1 MHQPGA
7 FCADVCTG
15 RVFRKQVR
23 WLGQTSGVT
32 LPESAGSDGSKK
44 VPKARSKASR
54 KRGDSKMDHQVP
66 RGCSQRNRA
75 TRPGLSEA
83 ADRQVLRH
91 DQGDGTKGGGW
102 ATQQGCKQPDI
113 PAVHDNHV
121 LRICRDQ
128 VAARSFRGTESRRQ
142 SDGGLDPET
151 SPDPVVRGNS
161 HRGDLILPKACK
173 STRLKFFTLEETLLI
188 IEAAGPFYGLVF
200 LTQCALALRP

>member
-23 WLGQTSGVT
+23 WPGQTSGVT

-44 VPKARSKASR
+44 VPTARSKASR
-54 KRGDSKMDHQVP
+54 KRGDGKMDHQVP

-91 DQGDGTKGGGW
+91 DRAMAQRAADELLSKG
-102 ATQQGCKQPDI
+102 ANNPT
-113 PAVHDNHV
+113 
-121 LRICRDQ
+121 
-128 VAARSFRGTESRRQ
+128 
-142 SDGGLDPET
+142 
-151 SPDPVVRGNS
+151 
-161 HRGDLILPKACK
+161 
-173 STRLKFFTLEETLLI
+173 
-188 IEAAGPFYGLVF
+188 
-200 LTQCALALRP
+200 